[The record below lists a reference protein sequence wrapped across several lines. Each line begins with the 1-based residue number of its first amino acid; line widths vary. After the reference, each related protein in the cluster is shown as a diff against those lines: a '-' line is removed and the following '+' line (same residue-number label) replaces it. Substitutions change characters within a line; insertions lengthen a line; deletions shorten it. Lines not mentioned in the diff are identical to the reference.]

1 MILVV
6 GGLGFV
12 GVNTVRALRGLGAD
26 CVVGRHRTGTVPADL
41 DGVPVEPLD
50 VFDLDG
56 LRALGRRYRFTG
68 IVHLATGGG
77 TRPGPDAGP
86 VALADGALAA
96 LTSVANVLQVAHE
109 WGVRRVSLAGAP
121 VVYNGAA
128 HPWHEA
134 APLPMT
140 ATFPMELAKK
150 SGELLASFI
159 DAHTSIECVWL
170 RLGSLYGPGY
180 DPARSSLVGR
190 LVHLAVRGTG
200 PGLDGIRFGSVHADD
215 AGDQCHIGDAAR
227 AIALVQ
233 TARTLAHRVYNVAS
247 GQAVPN
253 RAVVEAVRAAV
264 PGFAVEL
271 PPGHQPGLPAGSR
284 SWSLPISRLREDV
297 GYAPRYDIATGVA
310 DYVAWLR
317 AGNDR

>member
-12 GVNTVRALRGLGAD
+12 GVNTVRALRDLGEE
-26 CVVGRHRTGTVPADL
+26 CVVGRHRTGTAP
-41 DGVPVEPLD
+41 DGVTVEPVD

-68 IVHLATGGG
+68 VVHLATGGG

-86 VALADGALAA
+86 VALAEIAQRALV
-96 LTSVANVLQVAHE
+96 SVANVLQAAHE
-109 WGVRRVSLAGAP
+109 WGVSRVTLAGAP

-128 HPWHEA
+128 LPWREDT
-134 APLPMT
+134 PLPMT
-140 ATFPMELAKK
+140 AAFPMELAKK

-190 LVHLAVRGTG
+190 LVHAAVRASD
-200 PGLDGIRFGSVHADD
+200 PGLDDIRFGSVYADD

-233 TARTLAHRVYNVAS
+233 TADTLAHRVYNVGS
-247 GQAVPN
+247 GEAVSN
-253 RAVVEAVRAAV
+253 RAVVDAVRSAV

-271 PPGHQPGLPAGSR
+271 PPGHMPGLPAESR
-284 SWSLPISRLREDV
+284 SWSLDISRLREDV
-297 GYAPRYDIATGVA
+297 GYAPRYDITAGVA